1 MEDGC
6 LRFSLTISVL
16 FIFGSYA
23 LLHFNK
29 YPAKCF
35 VGDVYTYLAGTTYVA
50 AAVCGNYL
58 VASVFFYW
66 IEMVNFLLSLP

>member
-1 MEDGC
+1 MEKNN
-6 LRFSLTISVL
+6 LRFSFAISIL
-16 FIFGSYA
+16 FIFGSFA

-50 AAVCGNYL
+50 AAVTGNYL